1 MSKYEFKKFPLLATI
16 LTIVGLILAVVA
28 ISASLSFRN
37 TDGGVAALAL
47 LEIIAAVLFLAGL
60 TTGRV
65 GLLRVI
71 SIIVTVALIISAF
84 VLTIAKFS
92 DRDVPLFAVALLLL
106 INSVLEL
113 IYFLTLRFPRIKMMY
128 LISGLCFSGLVFI
141 YGGIYMGRDIYEA
154 VKLGLV
160 VHYNYYLL
168 IFAFSAI
175 SALPVAFYNSLT
187 KKEAPQVE
195 ENPQA

>member
-16 LTIVGLILAVVA
+16 LTIVGLLLAVAA
-28 ISASLSFRN
+28 ISASLSFRHS
-37 TDGGVAALAL
+37 DGGVAALAL
-47 LEIIAAVLFLAGL
+47 LEIVAAVLFLAGL

-71 SIIVTVALIISAF
+71 SIILTVSLIFSAF
-84 VLTIAKFS
+84 VLTISKFTE
-92 DRDVPLFAVALLLL
+92 RDVPLFAISLLLL

-113 IYFLTLRFPRIKMMY
+113 IYFLTLKFPRIRLMY
-128 LISGLCFSGLVFI
+128 LISGLCFSGLVFV
-141 YGGIYMGRDIYEA
+141 YGCVYTGRDIYEA
-154 VKLGLV
+154 VKLGLT

-168 IFAFSAI
+168 IFGFSAV

-187 KKEAPQVE
+187 KKEAPKADD
-195 ENPQA
+195 NLQA

>member
-1 MSKYEFKKFPLLATI
+1 MSKYEFKKFPLLATL

-113 IYFLTLRFPRIKMMY
+113 IYFLTLRFPRIRMMY

-141 YGGIYMGRDIYEA
+141 YGGIYTGRDIYED

-160 VHYNYYLL
+160 VHYNYY
-168 IFAFSAI
+168 
-175 SALPVAFYNSLT
+175 
-187 KKEAPQVE
+187 
-195 ENPQA
+195 